1 MNYHGEIQ
9 CKRVFQWCLA
19 RYGDKDDETSF
30 EFQAAQ
36 MQNYTEKR
44 ILEDG
49 FKPRYYTGN
58 KVITSDHVAR
68 FYGACL
74 CRMNHCGRSIEQIF
88 PTREMMDAVL
98 YH

>member
-36 MQNYTEKR
+36 MQNYM
-44 ILEDG
+44 
-49 FKPRYYTGN
+49 PRYYTGN
-58 KVITSDHVAR
+58 KVITGDHVAR
-68 FYGACL
+68 FYSACL
-74 CRMNHCGRSIEQIF
+74 CRMNHGGRSIEQIF
-88 PTREMMDAVL
+88 PTGEMMEAVL
-98 YH
+98 YR